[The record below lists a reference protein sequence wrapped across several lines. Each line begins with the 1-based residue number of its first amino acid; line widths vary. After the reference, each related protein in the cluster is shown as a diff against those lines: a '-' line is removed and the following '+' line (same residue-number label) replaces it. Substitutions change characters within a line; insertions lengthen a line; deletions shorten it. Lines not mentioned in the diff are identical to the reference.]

1 MRHWGECIQ
10 FASISPMNR
19 FCPTF
24 AFASRYLPRLPMVA
38 FNHHPFQR
46 NNNYKTIGA
55 IGLSYTHRSS
65 SMFVIS
71 SIEHWI
77 TLDSNNNIYSDHFH
91 KIFETKSCSLAG
103 VIKILIINYIIMNN
117 YFSVRKL
124 GKYQILRT
132 YYVTIL
138 TTISVRSK
146 RGMTGL
152 DARIQMRCFIR
163 GWLFSFLNCWIWDM
177 LQLKF

>member
-1 MRHWGECIQ
+1 MSAFSSHRYPRWID
-10 FASISPMNR
+10 FAPLSL
-19 FCPTF
+19 
-24 AFASRYLPRLPMVA
+24 LPRATSPGSLWLLSIIILFNVIIIIKRLALLA
-38 FNHHPFQR
+38 FRIRTGP
-46 NNNYKTIGA
+46 
-55 IGLSYTHRSS
+55 
-65 SMFVIS
+65 MFVIS

-152 DARIQMRCFIR
+152 DARIQVRCFIR